1 MKKILTTE
9 ALVDSNMAGYMW
21 SKKIMETNSE
31 KSIMEE
37 LQKRVDADK
46 NDKCRIWI
54 CYFLIFL

>member
-46 NDKCRIWI
+46 NDKW
-54 CYFLIFL
+54 